1 MTLPLF
7 FIKLAGA
14 TFLLLYAVRMVRTG
28 VERAS
33 GPTLRRILVGE
44 KRGRVASALT
54 GVGIAIV
61 LQSATATAILTV
73 GFVSSG
79 LMTFVSGLAVILGAD
94 LGSALVVQILT
105 FKLDWLIPFLLSLG
119 GWMFLTFDGDHRSQI
134 GRILLGIAF
143 ILLSLGMISEASAPI
158 SGSAL
163 VPVVAG
169 FLQKE
174 IVTAFV
180 LGVIFAFIMHSS
192 VAAILL
198 CVALAIEN
206 VISINVG
213 VAIVLGAN
221 LGGALLPI
229 WLTRNIEQENRRVV
243 FANVVIR
250 GLGAVLGLALLM
262 TFPQLIENRTTQP
275 GQTLVTAH
283 LVFNSVVLILGLCVL
298 GLSEKLTARF
308 LPNTPVSDN
317 GESLLPKTA
326 LDVAV
331 IGTPSLA
338 LASITREVLRM
349 GGMVQA
355 MVIPA
360 LDEFSTEHATREHNI
375 NALEVEV
382 NKAFDDIRRYT
393 AKLSQ
398 SELSKKEAKQAREM
412 ADFSINLE
420 AAGDRVVKTMLP
432 LATEKLSKHLRFSD
446 SGQIE
451 LSKLHA
457 KVVSNI
463 ELSLNVLISEDI
475 ESARILVE
483 EKNNLSRVIRTSR
496 KRHLK
501 RLSSGEEMSFDTSD
515 IHLETLNALKDI
527 NSLFASIAYPILY
540 RNNEMLVSKLID
552 RDESSMIIKN
562 DTTI

>member
-1 MTLPLF
+1 
-7 FIKLAGA
+7 
-14 TFLLLYAVRMVRTG
+14 
-28 VERAS
+28 
-33 GPTLRRILVGE
+33 
-44 KRGRVASALT
+44 
-54 GVGIAIV
+54 
-61 LQSATATAILTV
+61 
-73 GFVSSG
+73 
-79 LMTFVSGLAVILGAD
+79 
-94 LGSALVVQILT
+94 
-105 FKLDWLIPFLLSLG
+105 
-119 GWMFLTFDGDHRSQI
+119 MFLTFGSDYRAQV
-134 GRILLGIAF
+134 GRIFLGIAF
-143 ILLSLGMISEASAPI
+143 ILLSLGMISQASAPI
-158 SGSAL
+158 SGSTL

-180 LGVIFAFIMHSS
+180 LGVIFAFVMHSS

-229 WLTRNIEQENRRVV
+229 WLTRNVNRENRRVV

-250 GLGAVLGLALLM
+250 GLGAVLGLILLM

-298 GLSEKLTARF
+298 GLSAKVTSQF
-308 LPNTPVSDN
+308 LPETPASDSDD
-317 GESLLPKTA
+317 SLLPKTA

-331 IGTPSLA
+331 IATPSLA

-360 LDEFSTEHATREHNI
+360 LDEFSTQKTTLEHNI
-375 NALEVEV
+375 NALEIEV
-382 NKAFDDIRRYT
+382 NKAFDEIRRYT
-393 AKLSQ
+393 ANMSQ
-398 SELSKKEAKQAREM
+398 AEMSKKEAKQAREL

-420 AAGDRVVKTMLP
+420 AAGDRVIKTLLP
-432 LATEKLSKHLRFSD
+432 LATEKLNKNLRFTD
-446 SGQIE
+446 SGWGE
-451 LSKLHA
+451 LTKLHS

-463 ELSLNVLISEDI
+463 QLALNVLISENI

-483 EKNNLSRVIRTSR
+483 EKSNLSRVIRTSR
-496 KRHLK
+496 KKHLK
-501 RLSSGEEMSFDTSD
+501 RLSSGEELSFDTSD

-527 NSLFASIAYPILY
+527 NSLFAAVAYPILY
-540 RNNEMLVSKLID
+540 RNNEMLETKLVD
-552 RDESSMIIKN
+552 RD
-562 DTTI
+562 

>member
-7 FIKLAGA
+7 FIQLAGA

-28 VERAS
+28 VERVS
-33 GPTLRRILVGE
+33 GPSLRRLLVGE

-54 GVGIAIV
+54 GVGIAIL

-79 LMTFVSGLAVILGAD
+79 IMTYISGLAIILGAD

-105 FKLDWLIPFLLSLG
+105 FKLDWLIPILLSLG
-119 GWMFLTFDGDHRSQI
+119 GWMFLTFDGDQRRQI

-143 ILLSLGMISEASAPI
+143 ILISLGMISQASAPI
-158 SGSAL
+158 SSSTL

-169 FLQKE
+169 LLQKE

-229 WLTRNIEQENRRVV
+229 WLTRNVERENRRIV

-250 GLGAVLGLALLM
+250 GLGAVVGLALLM
-262 TFPQLIENRTTQP
+262 TFPQLIENRTSQP
-275 GQTLVTAH
+275 GQILVTAH
-283 LVFNSVVLILGLCVL
+283 LVFNGAVLTLGLCVL
-298 GLSEKLTARF
+298 GLSEKLT
-308 LPNTPVSDN
+308 TQ
-317 GESLLPKTA
+317 LLPETPSAGIGDNLLPRSA
-326 LDVAV
+326 LDTSV

-338 LASITREVLRM
+338 LACITREALRM

-360 LDEFSTEHATREHNI
+360 LGEFSTENEKQRHNI
-375 NALEVEV
+375 EALEVEV

-393 AKLSQ
+393 AKMSQ
-398 SELSKKEAKQAREM
+398 AELSKKEAKQAREL

-420 AAGDRVVKTMLP
+420 AAGDRVVKILLP
-432 LATEKLSKHLRFSD
+432 LAHEKLNKHLRFSNNGW
-446 SGQIE
+446 SE
-451 LSKLHA
+451 LTKLHL
-457 KVVSNI
+457 KIVSNI
-463 ELSLNVLISEDI
+463 QLALNVLISEDI

-483 EKNNLSRVIRTSR
+483 EKNNLSRVIRNSR

-515 IHLETLNALKDI
+515 IHLEVLNALKDI
-527 NSLFASIAYPILY
+527 NSLFASVAYPTLY
-540 RNNEMLVSKLID
+540 RNNEMLETKLID
-552 RDESSMIIKN
+552 RIEVNGK
-562 DTTI
+562 

>member
-7 FIKLAGA
+7 FIHLAGA

-33 GPTLRRILVGE
+33 GPALRQILIGE
-44 KRGRVASALT
+44 KRGRVPSALT
-54 GVGIAIV
+54 GVGIAIL
-61 LQSATATAILTV
+61 LQSATATAVLTV
-73 GFVSSG
+73 GFLSSG
-79 LMTFVSGLAVILGAD
+79 LITFVNGLAIILGAD

-105 FKLDWLIPFLLSLG
+105 FNLDWLIPLLLTIG
-119 GWMFLTFDGDHRSQI
+119 GWMFLKFDGDYRTQI
-134 GRILLGIAF
+134 GRIFLGIAF
-143 ILLSLGMISEASAPI
+143 ILISLGMISQASAPI
-158 SGSAL
+158 SGSTL

-174 IVTAFV
+174 IATAFV
-180 LGVIFAFIMHSS
+180 LGVIFAFVMHSS

-221 LGGALLPI
+221 LGGALLPV
-229 WLTRNIEQENRRVV
+229 WLTRNLKQENRRVV
-243 FANVVIR
+243 YANVVIR
-250 GLGAVLGLALLM
+250 GFGAVLGLLLLM
-262 TFPQLIENRTTQP
+262 TFPHLIENRTTLP

-283 LVFNSVVLILGLCVL
+283 LVFNGAVMVLGLCVL
-298 GLSEKLTARF
+298 GLSEKITTQLM
-308 LPNTPVSDN
+308 PDTPDTDN
-317 GESLLPKTA
+317 DESLLPKTA

-331 IGTPSLA
+331 INTPSLA

-355 MVIPA
+355 MVTPA
-360 LDEFSTEHATREHNI
+360 LDEFSTGKATQEHNI

-393 AKLSQ
+393 ANMSQ
-398 SELSKKEAKQAREM
+398 SELSKKEAKQAREL

-420 AAGDRVVKTMLP
+420 AAGDRVVKTLLP
-432 LATEKLSKHLRFSD
+432 LATEKLKKNLRFTD
-446 SGQIE
+446 SGWSE
-451 LSKLHA
+451 LTKLHS
-457 KVVSNI
+457 KVVYNMQ
-463 ELSLNVLISEDI
+463 LALNVLISEDV
-475 ESARILVE
+475 ESSRILVE

-501 RLSSGEEMSFDTSD
+501 RLSSGEELSFDTSD

-527 NSLFASIAYPILY
+527 NSLFATVAYPILY
-540 RNNEMLVSKLID
+540 KNNEMLESKLVD
-552 RDESSMIIKN
+552 RD
-562 DTTI
+562 

>member
-7 FIKLAGA
+7 FIQLAGA
-14 TFLLLYAVRMVRTG
+14 IFLLLYAVRMVRTG

-33 GPTLRRILVGE
+33 GPSLRRILVGE
-44 KRGRVASALT
+44 ARGRIPSALT
-54 GVGIAIV
+54 GVGIAIL

-73 GFVSSG
+73 GFISSG
-79 LMTFVSGLAVILGAD
+79 LVTFINGLAIILGAD

-105 FKLDWLIPFLLSLG
+105 FDLDWLIPVLLTAGS
-119 GWMFLTFDGDHRSQI
+119 WMFLTFDGDHRAQI

-143 ILLSLGMISEASAPI
+143 ILISLGMISQASAPI
-158 SGSAL
+158 SGSTL

-206 VISINVG
+206 VISVNVG

-229 WLTRNIEQENRRVV
+229 WLTRNVDRENRRVV

-250 GLGAVLGLALLM
+250 GLGAVLGLAILM

-283 LVFNSVVLILGLCVL
+283 LVFNATVMILGLSVV
-298 GLSEKLTARF
+298 GPFEKVTIRL
-308 LPNTPVSDN
+308 LPDTPTVEGGD
-317 GESLLPKTA
+317 SLLPRTA
-326 LDVAV
+326 LDQAV

-338 LASITREVLRM
+338 LASITREVMRM
-349 GGMVQA
+349 GGMVQS
-355 MVIPA
+355 MVIPI
-360 LDEFSTEHATREHNI
+360 LDEFSKDKTTQAHNI
-375 NALEVEV
+375 KAFEVEV
-382 NKAFDDIRRYT
+382 NKAFGDIRRYT
-393 AKLSQ
+393 ANMSRA
-398 SELSKKEAKQAREM
+398 ELSKKEARQAREL

-420 AAGDRVVKTMLP
+420 AAGDRVVKAILP
-432 LATEKLSKHLRFSD
+432 LATEKLKKRLRFTD
-446 SGQIE
+446 SGWSE
-451 LSKLHA
+451 LTKLHS

-463 ELSLNVLISEDI
+463 QLSLNVLISEDI
-475 ESARILVE
+475 ESARILVK
-483 EKNNLSRVIRTSR
+483 EKNSLSRVIRNSR

-515 IHLETLNALKDI
+515 IHLETLNALKEI

-540 RNNEMLVSKLID
+540 RNNEMLESKLVE
-552 RDESSMIIKN
+552 RDEKN
-562 DTTI
+562 R

>member
-7 FIKLAGA
+7 FIHLAGA

-44 KRGRVASALT
+44 KRGRIPSALT
-54 GVGIAIV
+54 GVLIAIL
-61 LQSATATAILTV
+61 LQSATATAVLTV

-79 LMTFVSGLAVILGAD
+79 LITFINGLAIILGAD

-105 FKLDWLIPFLLSLG
+105 FDLDWLIPVFLSIG
-119 GWMFLTFDGDHRSQI
+119 GWMFLKFDGDHRAQI
-134 GRILLGIAF
+134 GRIFLGIAF
-143 ILLSLGMISEASAPI
+143 ILISLGMISAASAPI
-158 SGSAL
+158 SGSTL

-174 IVTAFV
+174 IATAFV
-180 LGVIFAFIMHSS
+180 LGVIFAFVMHSS

-198 CVALAIEN
+198 CVALAIES

-221 LGGALLPI
+221 LGGALLPV
-229 WLTRNIEQENRRVV
+229 WLTRNLKRENRRVV
-243 FANVVIR
+243 YANVVIR
-250 GLGAVLGLALLM
+250 GLGAVLGLLLLM
-262 TFPQLIENRTTQP
+262 TFPQLIENRTTEP

-283 LVFNSVVLILGLCVL
+283 LVFNGAVLVIGLCVL
-298 GLSEKLTARF
+298 GLSEKLTTQF
-308 LPNTPVSDN
+308 LPDTPDSDN
-317 GESLLPKTA
+317 DESLLPKTA

-355 MVIPA
+355 MVTPA
-360 LDEFSTEHATREHNI
+360 LDEFSSGKSTQEHNI

-393 AKLSQ
+393 ANMSQ
-398 SELSKKEAKQAREM
+398 SELSKKEAKQAREL

-420 AAGDRVVKTMLP
+420 AAGDRVVKTLLP
-432 LATEKLSKHLRFSD
+432 LAAEKLNKNLRFTD
-446 SGQIE
+446 SGWSE
-451 LSKLHA
+451 LTKLHS
-457 KVVSNI
+457 KVVYNI
-463 ELSLNVLISEDI
+463 QLALNVLISEDI
-475 ESARILVE
+475 ESSRILVE

-501 RLSSGEEMSFDTSD
+501 RLSSGEELSFDTSD

-527 NSLFASIAYPILY
+527 NSLFATVAYPILY
-540 RNNEMLVSKLID
+540 KNNEMLESKLVD
-552 RDESSMIIKN
+552 RD
-562 DTTI
+562 

>member
-7 FIKLAGA
+7 FIQLAGA

-33 GPTLRRILVGE
+33 GPSLRRILVGE
-44 KRGRVASALT
+44 KRDRFSSAIT
-54 GVGIAIV
+54 GIGIAIL

-79 LMTFVSGLAVILGAD
+79 LMTFMSGLAIVLGAD

-105 FKLDWLIPFLLSLG
+105 FDLDWLIPVLLTLG
-119 GWMFLTFDGDHRSQI
+119 GWMFLTFDGDHRAQI

-143 ILLSLGMISEASAPI
+143 ILLSLGMISQASAPI
-158 SGSAL
+158 SGSEL

-174 IVTAFV
+174 IVTAFI
-180 LGVIFAFIMHSS
+180 LGVIIAFIMHSS

-221 LGGALLPI
+221 LGGALLPV
-229 WLTRNIEQENRRVV
+229 WLTRNVNNENRRIV
-243 FANVVIR
+243 FANVAIR
-250 GLGAVLGLALLM
+250 GLGAVMGLMLLM
-262 TFPQLIENRTTQP
+262 AFPQLIENRTTQP
-275 GQTLVTAH
+275 GQTLVAAH
-283 LVFNSVVLILGLCVL
+283 LVFNGAVLLLGLCVL
-298 GLSEKLTARF
+298 GLSEKLTTQL
-308 LPNTPVSDN
+308 LPEAPETDSND
-317 GESLLPKTA
+317 SLLPKTV
-326 LDVAV
+326 LDLAV

-360 LDEFSTEHATREHNI
+360 LEEFSKEHATQEQNI

-382 NKAFDDIRRYT
+382 NKAFDDLRRYT
-393 AKLSQ
+393 ANMSQ
-398 SELSKKEAKQAREM
+398 AELSKKEAKQAREL

-420 AAGDRVVKTMLP
+420 AAGDRVVKTLLP
-432 LATEKLSKHLRFSD
+432 LAKEKLNKKLQFSD
-446 SGQIE
+446 SGWDE
-451 LSKLHA
+451 LTKLHS

-463 ELSLNVLISEDI
+463 QLALNVLISEDV

-483 EKNNLSRVIRTSR
+483 EKNSLARVIRTSR

-501 RLSSGEEMSFDTSD
+501 RLSFGEKMSFDTSD

-540 RNNEMLVSKLID
+540 RNNEILDSKLVD
-552 RDESSMIIKN
+552 RDETN
-562 DTTI
+562 YN